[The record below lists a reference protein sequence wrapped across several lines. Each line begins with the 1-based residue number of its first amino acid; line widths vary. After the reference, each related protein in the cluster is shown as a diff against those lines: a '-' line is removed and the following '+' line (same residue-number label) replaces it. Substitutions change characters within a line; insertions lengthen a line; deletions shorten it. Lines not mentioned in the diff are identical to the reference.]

1 MSDDLMFQGEIRE
14 MVRSAYGAITTG
26 AGRAMAQRFYSEE
39 ELASVPVAAVE
50 WALGVGNPVRQA
62 HLAAGEVVL
71 DIGSGGGI
79 DTVLAARQV
88 GPTGRVIGLDML
100 AEMVE
105 RANAVVHE
113 AGVAAWCDLRQG
125 DMEAVPLPDA
135 TVDVVI
141 SNGVI
146 NLSAR
151 KSRALAEI
159 ARVLRPGGRV
169 CVADLVVD
177 DDLPPEVLSSGA
189 AWAGCIAGAL
199 SERVFVR
206 KLERAG
212 LVDIDMGERASL
224 TLDDVALYPLFTP
237 DVLSLMR
244 RLVSDDA
251 QQHIATSL
259 IARARQPAS
268 HTRGSP
274 AAGAVASTVV
284 RKLDDLSASADV
296 DGVTVRLLKTGGG
309 RRAHRQGRRAGSR
322 HTPAH
327 PPARPPRPH
336 RCGHRRPATGPATDT
351 AHTRR
356 RVLDRPERA
365 PCHRQRRPRSAAVGV
380 PGLLRR
386 LITPTAGRR
395 FIASAPEGNAAAA
408 PLVLVSATN
417 TQQGAHR
424 VDPRLPL
431 RHLPRRIGEERL
443 DRGRL
448 LPRPRL
454 RLREGVPP

>member
-1 MSDDLMFQGEIRE
+1 MFQGEIRE

-105 RANAVVHE
+105 RANAVAHE
-113 AGVAAWCDLRQG
+113 ADVAAWCDLRQG

-159 ARVLRPGGRV
+159 ARVLRPEGRV

-244 RLVSDDA
+244 RLVSNDA

-259 IARARQPAS
+259 IARARKPAS

-274 AAGAVASTVV
+274 AVGAVASTVV

-296 DGVTVRLLKTGGG
+296 DGVTVRLLKRVEDVELTVKDVEQGHATPVHTHPHAHQGLIVAGTGVLQL
-309 RRAHRQGRRAGSR
+309 ARQRIPLTPGDVFSIAPNEPHAIGSE
-322 HTPAH
+322 
-327 PPARPPRPH
+327 
-336 RCGHRRPATGPATDT
+336 GPA
-351 AHTRR
+351 
-356 RVLDRPERA
+356 
-365 PCHRQRRPRSAAVGV
+365 
-380 PGLLRR
+380 
-386 LITPTAGRR
+386 
-395 FIASAPEGNAAAA
+395 
-408 PLVLVSATN
+408 
-417 TQQGAHR
+417 
-424 VDPRLPL
+424 PL
-431 RHLPRRIGEERL
+431 RLVCL
-443 DRGRL
+443 DCF
-448 LPRPRL
+448 
-454 RLREGVPP
+454 VD

>member
-1 MSDDLMFQGEIRE
+1 MFQGEIRE

-105 RANAVVHE
+105 RANAVAHE
-113 AGVAAWCDLRQG
+113 ADVAAWCDLRQG

-244 RLVSDDA
+244 RLVSNDA

-259 IARARQPAS
+259 IARARKPAS

-274 AAGAVASTVV
+274 AVGAVASTVV

-296 DGVTVRLLKTGGG
+296 DGVTVRLLKRVEDVELTVKDVEQGHATPVHTHPHAHQGLIVAGTGVLQL
-309 RRAHRQGRRAGSR
+309 ARQRIPLTPGDVFSIAPNEPHAIGSE
-322 HTPAH
+322 
-327 PPARPPRPH
+327 
-336 RCGHRRPATGPATDT
+336 GPA
-351 AHTRR
+351 
-356 RVLDRPERA
+356 
-365 PCHRQRRPRSAAVGV
+365 
-380 PGLLRR
+380 
-386 LITPTAGRR
+386 
-395 FIASAPEGNAAAA
+395 
-408 PLVLVSATN
+408 
-417 TQQGAHR
+417 
-424 VDPRLPL
+424 PL
-431 RHLPRRIGEERL
+431 RLVCL
-443 DRGRL
+443 DCF
-448 LPRPRL
+448 
-454 RLREGVPP
+454 VD

>member
-1 MSDDLMFQGEIRE
+1 MFQGEIRE

-105 RANAVVHE
+105 RANAVAHE

-244 RLVSDDA
+244 RLVSNDA

-259 IARARQPAS
+259 IARARKPAS

-274 AAGAVASTVV
+274 AVGAVASTVV

-296 DGVTVRLLKTGGG
+296 DGVTVRLLKRVEDVELTVKDVEQGHATPVHTHPHAHQGLIVAGTGVLQL
-309 RRAHRQGRRAGSR
+309 ARQRIPLTPGDVFSIAPNEPHAIGSE
-322 HTPAH
+322 
-327 PPARPPRPH
+327 
-336 RCGHRRPATGPATDT
+336 GPA
-351 AHTRR
+351 
-356 RVLDRPERA
+356 
-365 PCHRQRRPRSAAVGV
+365 
-380 PGLLRR
+380 
-386 LITPTAGRR
+386 
-395 FIASAPEGNAAAA
+395 
-408 PLVLVSATN
+408 
-417 TQQGAHR
+417 
-424 VDPRLPL
+424 PL
-431 RHLPRRIGEERL
+431 RLVCL
-443 DRGRL
+443 DCF
-448 LPRPRL
+448 
-454 RLREGVPP
+454 VD

>member
-105 RANAVVHE
+105 RANAVAHE

-244 RLVSDDA
+244 RLVSNDA

-259 IARARQPAS
+259 IARARKPAS

-274 AAGAVASTVV
+274 AVGAVASTVV

-296 DGVTVRLLKTGGG
+296 DGVTVRLLKRVEDVELTVKDVEQGHATPVHTHPHAHQGLIVAGTGVLQL
-309 RRAHRQGRRAGSR
+309 ARQRIPLTPGDVFSIAPNEPHAIGSE
-322 HTPAH
+322 
-327 PPARPPRPH
+327 
-336 RCGHRRPATGPATDT
+336 GPA
-351 AHTRR
+351 
-356 RVLDRPERA
+356 
-365 PCHRQRRPRSAAVGV
+365 
-380 PGLLRR
+380 
-386 LITPTAGRR
+386 
-395 FIASAPEGNAAAA
+395 
-408 PLVLVSATN
+408 
-417 TQQGAHR
+417 
-424 VDPRLPL
+424 PL
-431 RHLPRRIGEERL
+431 RLVCL
-443 DRGRL
+443 DCF
-448 LPRPRL
+448 
-454 RLREGVPP
+454 VD

>member
-1 MSDDLMFQGEIRE
+1 VSDDLMFQGEIRE

-105 RANAVVHE
+105 RANAVAHE

-244 RLVSDDA
+244 RLVSNDA

-259 IARARQPAS
+259 IARARKPAS

-274 AAGAVASTVV
+274 AVGAVASTVV

-296 DGVTVRLLKTGGG
+296 DGVTVRLLKRVEDVELTVKDVEQGHATPVHTHPHAHQGLIVAGTGVLQL
-309 RRAHRQGRRAGSR
+309 ARQRIPLTPGDVFSIAPNEPHAIGSE
-322 HTPAH
+322 
-327 PPARPPRPH
+327 
-336 RCGHRRPATGPATDT
+336 GPA
-351 AHTRR
+351 
-356 RVLDRPERA
+356 
-365 PCHRQRRPRSAAVGV
+365 
-380 PGLLRR
+380 
-386 LITPTAGRR
+386 
-395 FIASAPEGNAAAA
+395 
-408 PLVLVSATN
+408 
-417 TQQGAHR
+417 
-424 VDPRLPL
+424 PL
-431 RHLPRRIGEERL
+431 RLVCL
-443 DRGRL
+443 DCF
-448 LPRPRL
+448 
-454 RLREGVPP
+454 VD